1 MDFVDQMLHDE
12 AILSKYREIDKD
24 NHTPSSHGMKHVAG
38 VVVLADKLG
47 KLFGFSERE
56 LMILK
61 TIEILHD
68 IGQVG
73 GVRKD
78 HWFKS
83 ADFAREYLPPK
94 NVFTDEELE
103 MIYSAISTHDEFLDY
118 SKFENKYSWFT
129 AFIDKLDISKTR
141 MEDGYEEKF
150 GYINSSDIERLDFSI
165 ENGEFKIVI
174 KTIKD
179 PKVIAPENLYNRN
192 LVCKTMTLFKGFSEH
207 FGLIPRLF
215 LENEELDL
223 DKFNRD
229 AMVDR

>member
-150 GYINSSDIERLDFSI
+150 GYINSSDIEKLDFSI

-174 KTIKD
+174 RTIKD

-192 LVCKTMTLFKGFSEH
+192 LICKTMTLFKGFSEH

-215 LENEELDL
+215 LEDEELDL

>member
-1 MDFVDQMLHDE
+1 MDFISEMLADE
-12 AILSKYREIDKD
+12 EVVGKYRSIDET
-24 NHTPSSHGMKHVAG
+24 NHSPSSHGMRHIAG
-38 VVVLADKLG
+38 VLELADRLG

-56 LMILK
+56 LLILK
-61 TIEILHD
+61 TIEVLHD

-73 GVRKD
+73 GVRAG

-83 ADFAREYLPPK
+83 ADFAKEYLPKK
-94 NVFTDEELE
+94 NIFSDEELK

-129 AFIDKLDISKTR
+129 ALIDKLDFSR
-141 MEDGYEEKF
+141 RRLVDNYEDICGYL
-150 GYINSSDIERLDFSI
+150 NSADIERLDFSL
-165 ENGEFKIVI
+165 ENGEFKIII
-174 KTIKD
+174 KTIAE

-192 LVCKTMTLFKGFSEH
+192 LICKAMTLFKGFSEH
-207 FGLIPRLF
+207 FGLVPRLF

-223 DKFNRD
+223 DKFDHD

>member
-150 GYINSSDIERLDFSI
+150 GYINSSDIEKLDFSI

-174 KTIKD
+174 RTIKD

-192 LVCKTMTLFKGFSEH
+192 LICKTMTLFKGFSEH
-207 FGLIPRLF
+207 FGLVPRLF
-215 LENEELDL
+215 LEDEELDL

>member
-1 MDFVDQMLHDE
+1 MDFAKELLTDE
-12 AILSKYREIDKD
+12 EILSKYKSIDDD
-24 NHTPSSHGMKHVAG
+24 NHTPSSHGMKHIYG
-38 VVVLADKLG
+38 VVALADRLG

-68 IGQVG
+68 IGQIG

-83 ADFAREYLPPK
+83 ADFAREFLPQK
-94 NVFTDEELE
+94 NIFSNEELE

-129 AFIDKLDISKTR
+129 ALIDKLDFSKTR
-141 MEDGYEEKF
+141 LEDGYEEKF
-150 GYINSSDIERLDFSI
+150 GYLNSADIERLDFSL
-165 ENGEFKIVI
+165 ENGEFTIVI
-174 KTIKD
+174 KLIEN
-179 PKVIAPENLYNRN
+179 PKIIAPENLYNRN
-192 LVCKTMTLFKGFSEH
+192 LICKAMTLFKGFAEH
-207 FGLIPRLF
+207 FGYTPRLF
-215 LENEELDL
+215 LEDEELDL
-223 DKFNRD
+223 DKFNKD

>member
-1 MDFVDQMLHDE
+1 MDFVNQMLNDE
-12 AILSKYREIDKD
+12 EILSKYRSIDET
-24 NHTPSSHGMKHVAG
+24 NHYPSSHGMRHILG
-38 VVVLADKLG
+38 VVDLADRLG
-47 KLFGFSERE
+47 KLFKFSDRE
-56 LMILK
+56 LLILK

-73 GVRKD
+73 GVRAG

-83 ADFAREYLPPK
+83 ADFAREYLPKK
-94 NVFTDEELE
+94 NIFTNEELE

-141 MEDGYEEKF
+141 LEDNAEEKF
-150 GYINSSDIERLDFSI
+150 GYINSADIERLDFSLD
-165 ENGEFKIVI
+165 NGVFTIVI
-174 KTIKD
+174 KTIEN

-192 LVCKTMTLFKGFSEH
+192 LICKTMTLFKGFSEH
-207 FGLIPRLF
+207 FGLIPKLY
-215 LENEELDL
+215 LESEELDL
-223 DKFNRD
+223 DKFNHD

>member
-1 MDFVDQMLHDE
+1 MDFIDYMLHDE
-12 AILSKYREIDKD
+12 EILSRYREIDKD
-24 NHTPSSHGMKHVAG
+24 NHTPSSHGLRHVAG
-38 VVVLADKLG
+38 VVKLAERLG
-47 KLFGFSERE
+47 TLFGFSERE
-56 LMILK
+56 MLILK

-73 GVRKD
+73 GVRKN

-94 NVFTDEELE
+94 NIFSEDELQD
-103 MIYSAISTHDEFLDY
+103 IYSAIETHDEFLDY
-118 SKFENKYSWFT
+118 SKFTSKFSWFT

-150 GYINSSDIERLDFSI
+150 GYINSSDIDRLDFSL
-165 ENGEFKIVI
+165 ENGDFKIVI
-174 KTIKD
+174 KTIEN
-179 PKVIAPENLYNRN
+179 PKIIAPENLYNRN
-192 LVCKTMTLFKGFSEH
+192 LICKTMTLFKIFAEH
-207 FGLIPRLF
+207 FGYRARLF

-223 DKFNRD
+223 DKFNKD

>member
-1 MDFVDQMLHDE
+1 MDFAKQMLHDE
-12 AILSKYREIDKD
+12 EILSRYREIDKD

-38 VVVLADKLG
+38 VVVLAEKLG

-73 GVRKD
+73 GIRKD

-118 SKFENKYSWFT
+118 SKFTNKFSWFT

-150 GYINSSDIERLDFSI
+150 GYINSSDIERLDFSL
-165 ENGEFKIVI
+165 ENGVFTITI
-174 KTIKD
+174 RTIKE

-207 FGLIPRLF
+207 FGLVPKLF
-215 LENEELDL
+215 LEDEELDL

>member
-1 MDFVDQMLHDE
+1 MDFIDEMLHDE
-12 AILSKYREIDKD
+12 EILSKYRSIDET
-24 NHTPSSHGMKHVAG
+24 NHYPSSHGMRHIAG
-38 VVVLADKLG
+38 VVSLADRLG
-47 KLFGFSERE
+47 KLFGFTERE
-56 LMILK
+56 MLILK

-73 GVRKD
+73 GVRAG

-94 NVFTDEELE
+94 NIFSDDELE

-141 MEDGYEEKF
+141 LEDNAEEKF
-150 GYINSSDIERLDFSI
+150 GYINSADIERLDFKL
-165 ENGEFKIVI
+165 EDGVFTIVI
-174 KTIKD
+174 RTIPE

-192 LVCKTMTLFKGFSEH
+192 LICKTMTLFKGFSEH
-207 FGLIPRLF
+207 FGLVPKLY
-215 LENEELDL
+215 LEDEELDL
-223 DKFNRD
+223 DKFNHD

>member
-1 MDFVDQMLHDE
+1 MDFIDFMLHDE
-12 AILSKYREIDKD
+12 AVVGPYRSIDAT
-24 NHTPSSHGMKHVAG
+24 NHTPSSHGMKHIAG
-38 VVVLADKLG
+38 VVKLADRLG
-47 KLFGFSERE
+47 KLFNFSERE
-56 LMILK
+56 LLILK
-61 TIEILHD
+61 TVEVLHD

-94 NVFTDEELE
+94 NIFTEEELE

-118 SKFENKYSWFT
+118 SKFENKYSWFA

-141 MEDGYEEKF
+141 LEDNAEENF
-150 GYINSSDIERLDFSI
+150 GYINSADIERLDFDITDSVFTI
-165 ENGEFKIVI
+165 TI
-174 KTIKD
+174 KTIEN
-179 PKVIAPENLYNRN
+179 PKMIAAENLYNRN

-207 FGLIPRLF
+207 FGLIPKLF
-215 LENEELDL
+215 LEDEELDL
-223 DKFNRD
+223 DKFDHD

>member
-1 MDFVDQMLHDE
+1 MDFIEQMLNDE
-12 AILSKYREIDKD
+12 EILSKYRSIDET
-24 NHTPSSHGMKHVAG
+24 NHYPSSHGMRHIMG
-38 VVVLADKLG
+38 VVSLADRLG
-47 KLFGFSERE
+47 KLFEFSERE
-56 LMILK
+56 LLILK

-68 IGQVG
+68 IGQIG
-73 GVRKD
+73 GVRAG

-94 NVFTDEELE
+94 NIFTDEELE

-141 MEDGYEEKF
+141 LEDNAEEKF
-150 GYINSSDIERLDFSI
+150 GYINSADIERLDFYL

-174 KTIKD
+174 KTIEN

-192 LVCKTMTLFKGFSEH
+192 LICKTMTLFKGFSEH
-207 FGLIPRLF
+207 FGLKPRLF
-215 LENEELDL
+215 LEDEELDL
-223 DKFNRD
+223 DKFNHD

>member
-1 MDFVDQMLHDE
+1 MDFIDEMLHDE
-12 AILSKYREIDKD
+12 EILSKYRSIDES
-24 NHTPSSHGMKHVAG
+24 NHTPSSHGMRHIAG
-38 VVVLADKLG
+38 VVSLADRLG
-47 KLFGFSERE
+47 KLFGFTERE
-56 LMILK
+56 MLILK

-73 GVRKD
+73 GVRAG

-94 NVFTDEELE
+94 NIFSDDELE

-141 MEDGYEEKF
+141 LEDNAEEKF
-150 GYINSSDIERLDFSI
+150 GYINSADIERLDFKL
-165 ENGEFKIVI
+165 EDGVFTIVI
-174 KTIKD
+174 RTIPE

-192 LVCKTMTLFKGFSEH
+192 LICKTMTLFKGFSEH
-207 FGLIPRLF
+207 FGLVPKLY
-215 LENEELDL
+215 LEDEELDL
-223 DKFNRD
+223 DKFNHD

>member
-1 MDFVDQMLHDE
+1 MDFIDEMLHDE
-12 AILSKYREIDKD
+12 EILSKYKSIDET
-24 NHTPSSHGMKHVAG
+24 NHYPSSHGMRHIAG
-38 VVVLADKLG
+38 VVSLADRLG
-47 KLFGFSERE
+47 KLFGFTERE
-56 LMILK
+56 MLILK

-73 GVRKD
+73 GVRAG

-94 NVFTDEELE
+94 NIFSDDELE

-141 MEDGYEEKF
+141 LEDNAEEKF
-150 GYINSSDIERLDFSI
+150 GYINSADIERLDFKL
-165 ENGEFKIVI
+165 EDGVFTIVI
-174 KTIKD
+174 RTIPE

-192 LVCKTMTLFKGFSEH
+192 LICKTMTLFKGFSEH
-207 FGLIPRLF
+207 FGLVPKLY
-215 LENEELDL
+215 LEDEELDL
-223 DKFNRD
+223 DKFNHD

>member
-1 MDFVDQMLHDE
+1 MDFINQMLNDDE
-12 AILSKYREIDKD
+12 VISKYKSIDET
-24 NHTPSSHGMKHVAG
+24 NHTPSSHGMKHIYG
-38 VVVLADKLG
+38 VLDLAERLG
-47 KLFGFSERE
+47 TLFGFSERE
-56 LMILK
+56 LLILK
-61 TIEILHD
+61 TIELLHD

-94 NVFTDEELE
+94 NIFTNEELE

-141 MEDGYEEKF
+141 LEDNFEENF
-150 GYINSSDIERLDFSI
+150 GYVNSADIERLDFTL
-165 ENGEFKIVI
+165 ENGEFII
-174 KTIKD
+174 TIKVIEN
-179 PKVIAPENLYNRN
+179 PKIIAPENLYNRN

-207 FGLIPRLF
+207 FGYKPRLF
-215 LENEELDL
+215 LESEELDL

-229 AMVDR
+229 AMIDR

>member
-1 MDFVDQMLHDE
+1 MDFIDEMLHDE
-12 AILSKYREIDKD
+12 EILSKYRSIDET
-24 NHTPSSHGMKHVAG
+24 NHYPSSHGMRHIAG
-38 VVVLADKLG
+38 VVSLADRLG

-56 LMILK
+56 MLIFK

-73 GVRKD
+73 GVRAG

-83 ADFAREYLPPK
+83 ADFAREYLPQK
-94 NVFTDEELE
+94 NIFTNDELK

-118 SKFENKYSWFT
+118 TKFENKYSWFT

-141 MEDGYEEKF
+141 LEDNAEEKF
-150 GYINSSDIERLDFSI
+150 GYINSADIERLDFYI
-165 ENGEFKIVI
+165 EDGVFTIVI
-174 KTIKD
+174 RTIQN

-192 LVCKTMTLFKGFSEH
+192 LICKTMTLFKGFSEH
-207 FGLIPRLF
+207 FGLIPKLF
-215 LENEELDL
+215 LEEQELDL
-223 DKFNRD
+223 DKFNHD